1 MRIPFAQA
9 AAQIAPQALEQPSSR
24 LSQQERADLYH
35 RALGAPGGTG
45 DEAKPNREFQ
55 DLFLRFV
62 ASVSQFTRQA
72 DVESLLSNAPP
83 VAAESVRSAAR
94 DLAAAAHPLVES
106 AFAARDQWQVVDQVA
121 TFELGGAANPS
132 RYRSMAESGGA
143 ILESVA
149 RHGDGIDR
157 ADAFNEVARS
167 VEQWLD
173 AAGSGTDVYRIDL
186 AQVTSKYIG
195 ETEKNLSTLFGDAER
210 GGTVAV
216 FDEADALFG
225 KRTDVKDSHDRYANL
240 EVSHLRQPTHPD
252 VLERPWPEVVFP
264 RPPRS

>member
-1 MRIPFAQA
+1 MRIPFAQGA
-9 AAQIAPQALEQPSSR
+9 APIAPQAFEPPSR

-62 ASVSQFTRQA
+62 ASVAQFTRQT
-72 DVESLLSNAPP
+72 DVASLLANAAP
-83 VAAESVRSAAR
+83 VSAESVRSAAR
-94 DLAAAAHPLVES
+94 DLAAKAHPLVES
-106 AFAARDQWQVVDQVA
+106 AFAARDQWQVIDQVA
-121 TFELGGAANPS
+121 TSELGGAANS
-132 RYRSMAESGGA
+132 ARYRSMAESGGA
-143 ILESVA
+143 ILESIA
-149 RHGDGIDR
+149 RHGAGIDT
-157 ADAFNEVARS
+157 ADALNEVARS

-173 AAGSGTDVYRIDL
+173 AAGSGTDAYRVDL

-195 ETEKNLSTLFGDAER
+195 ETEKNLSAVFGDAEQ

-225 KRTDVKDSHDRYANL
+225 KRTDVKDSHDRHANL
-240 EVSHLRQPTHPD
+240 EVSYLLQPARSD

-264 RPPRS
+264 RWPRS